1 MAWGCV
7 SGYWTQPCQQCPCLE
22 NSTNVQSHDTA
33 LLGVPKKSKTL
44 SCHSKTG
51 KVGPKSFKQE
61 DKPQVSS
68 ISCASVKNMVPT
80 CSSVLPEVPELD
92 REVKTDEYKNKK
104 NILLFPSLNSDTV
117 LVDKISENYRQPLL
131 RTSTGGLFSANLQ
144 VQQERGVYVFW
155 DNKKKHCKNNVYC
168 WWGWFLDITCSRNR
182 PWTSKGYIG
191 TKYFLHQYQFEKL
204 WKHKCKSLLCH

>member
-51 KVGPKSFKQE
+51 KVGPKNFKQE

-104 NILLFPSLNSDTV
+104 KSCYFQASTLIQCWWTESL
-117 LVDKISENYRQPLL
+117 KI
-131 RTSTGGLFSANLQ
+131 TGSLCWEHPQVVFSLQ
-144 VQQERGVYVFW
+144 IFRFSRRGVFMYSGTT
-155 DNKKKHCKNNVYC
+155 KKSTARTMFTA
-168 WWGWFLDITCSRNR
+168 GEDDS
-182 PWTSKGYIG
+182 
-191 TKYFLHQYQFEKL
+191 
-204 WKHKCKSLLCH
+204 